1 MIGASVGI
9 ALWNL
14 TPSPHGYSTWD
25 YATVVSYR
33 LLLLRL
39 LRRSY
44 WIQSKPRLTLLL
56 LYLDRG
62 SRGKSKIFT
71 IVSSLR
77 LSFLWKHPKS
87 VRSTDEF
94 GNCRGFD
101 AIDCEKRFWIGGI
114 SYCIDSSRMIRL
126 IKFYNFLFLKK
137 REISVKSINLQ
148 NFNRR
153 DRV

>member
-56 LYLDRG
+56 LYLGRG

-77 LSFLWKHPKS
+77 LSFL
-87 VRSTDEF
+87 
-94 GNCRGFD
+94 
-101 AIDCEKRFWIGGI
+101 
-114 SYCIDSSRMIRL
+114 
-126 IKFYNFLFLKK
+126 
-137 REISVKSINLQ
+137 
-148 NFNRR
+148 
-153 DRV
+153 